1 MHKPPVGPD
10 TRSAMK
16 TIEVVMHTTQL
27 VREVFFAR
35 VEPDDPLTR
44 MTPASLDPDAVFTD
58 SRFKLVET
66 EHLAHLHHAV
76 KAVAVADHTPPAD
89 DTWLH

>member
-1 MHKPPVGPD
+1 MHKPPAGPD
-10 TRSAMK
+10 AHSAMK
-16 TIEVVMHTTQL
+16 TIEVVIHTTQL